1 MVGSLKGITS
11 DSITSECV
19 LKWYLSGVIEFVNK
33 TDAQQLT
40 QFQAHFLSTAEGQQA
55 CNFAAFL
62 PTEEDTP
69 LQVNPTF

>member
-1 MVGSLKGITS
+1 MVGSMKGITS

-19 LKWYLSGVIEFVNK
+19 LQWYQSGEIELVNK
-33 TDAQQLT
+33 TDPKQLT
-40 QFQAHFLSTAEGQQA
+40 QFSAHFIGTTEGQQA
-55 CNFAAFL
+55 CNFATFL